1 MNILFIYIFHFNR
14 EDGSTV
20 ITRAGFQFLLLG
32 TGKQVWLFL
41 LHYLQTANQR
51 GLDSAHCLAFLF
63 QLSFSTLGKV
73 LQYFLYYFSV
83 ESLLKIINFTQD
95 YSTDGMSGNMLVFL
109 QHLREFGLVYQ
120 RKV

>member
-1 MNILFIYIFHFNR
+1 MYIFFFYR

-51 GLDSAHCLAFLF
+51 GLDAAHCLAFLF

-73 LQYFLYYFSV
+73 RI
-83 ESLLKIINFTQD
+83 LLIHFPIKKILLIDTNHFTQD
-95 YSTDGMSGNMLVFL
+95 YSTDGMNGNMLVFL